1 MEDRYAAFFVV
12 YIMIYILNIGYF
24 YVLLHMNRC
33 NYHEPG
39 AIVENM
45 TRLPVYYTIE
55 GCTFRISWRPLHTP
69 WYGFSPSDAYFDE
82 PVHRTLRMPCP
93 PEPQDPPEGMRFEGC
108 YPNTL
113 RVDVHH
119 PPEFEHYDNIDDRND
134 MVTDI
139 FFFRASAY
147 IMMSPLFIVAAYALI
162 KSIEMARNKV
172 RSWIAAWEQRRYH
185 ELAEMPQMPQ
195 MPQIRSETGGV

>member
-1 MEDRYAAFFVV
+1 MESTISPEVDLALGRKTGARSHRSVLV
-12 YIMIYILNIGYF
+12 QHTGLKVETGPRIGRQ
-24 YVLLHMNRC
+24 V
-33 NYHEPG
+33 
-39 AIVENM
+39 
-45 TRLPVYYTIE
+45 
-55 GCTFRISWRPLHTP
+55 
-69 WYGFSPSDAYFDE
+69 
-82 PVHRTLRMPCP
+82 
-93 PEPQDPPEGMRFEGC
+93 
-108 YPNTL
+108 
-113 RVDVHH
+113 
-119 PPEFEHYDNIDDRND
+119 DDRND
-134 MVTDI
+134 RVTDI